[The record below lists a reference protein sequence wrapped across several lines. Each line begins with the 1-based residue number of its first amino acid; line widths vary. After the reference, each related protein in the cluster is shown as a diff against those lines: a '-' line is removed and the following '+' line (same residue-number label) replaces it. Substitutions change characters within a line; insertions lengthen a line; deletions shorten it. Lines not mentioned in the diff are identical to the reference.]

1 MLLDEIKKASMQALK
16 ERDKVAR
23 AIYDVVINKCQLAL
37 VEKRAKGE
45 ELVDTDVLQIMQKV
59 AKELAEEK
67 ENYLKVGNT
76 DEVANIERQQA
87 IVASYLPQM
96 MSEQEI
102 VAEIEKLDDKSI
114 GSVMR
119 HFKQNFAGKCDMA
132 LVQRLATP
140 RK

>member
-67 ENYLKVGNT
+67 EHYLKVGNK